1 MFQASADKVKKSLEG
16 LIKIVEEQLGEKTDE
31 VFVSMRRDYRA
42 VLGGGEVQEGQIL
55 PRPQRLCRKE
65 IKGVI
70 EGVQKIFEK
79 VVNGE
84 LDEDDPQTGDVGDAK
99 NKEEGA
105 DGDVDENED
114 EDDPD
119 GTAAGVQSDES
130 EKHAGVDE
138 NGKEDGLIADAAS
151 PDLTESKGEDGEG
164 VGRDEK
170 MTTGDTEEASD
181 AGVQAESSES
191 GDDIAATESPSNQ
204 LSSES
209 EHQGDASMA
218 DESASASSDDL

>member
-42 VLGGGEVQEGQIL
+42 VLGGGEVREGEML

-79 VVNGE
+79 VANGE
-84 LDEDDPQTGDVGDAK
+84 LDEDDPQTGDVGDKK
-99 NKEEGA
+99 NKERGE
-105 DGDVDENED
+105 DRDVDENED
-114 EDDPD
+114 D
-119 GTAAGVQSDES
+119 
-130 EKHAGVDE
+130 
-138 NGKEDGLIADAAS
+138 DGLIATAAS
-151 PDLTESKGEDGEG
+151 PDPTAESKAEDGEG

-170 MTTGDTEEASD
+170 MTAGDTAEAPD
-181 AGVQAESSES
+181 AAVQAESSSES
-191 GDDIAATESPSNQ
+191 ADKIAAIESPSNQ

-209 EHQGDASMA
+209 E
-218 DESASASSDDL
+218 